1 MTEEEVLLEVDNY
14 VAKVTLNRPSKGNSL
29 NGNMGNQLIKIL
41 QTLEKDPK
49 TRIVVL
55 TGSGKYF
62 CTGMDLSNKS
72 NENKLDPKLL
82 FHTLLKY
89 PKPII
94 AKVNGPALG
103 MNYLNLSKVVDG
115 VYYLHVISE
124 LSMKAHILRFLK

>member
-1 MTEEEVLLEVDNY
+1 MTEEEVLLEVNNY
-14 VAKVTLNRPSKGNSL
+14 VALVTLNRPSKGNSL
-29 NGNMGNQLIKIL
+29 NGNMGNQLINIL
-41 QTLEKDPK
+41 QSLEKDPK

-55 TGSGKYF
+55 TGAGKYF

-89 PKPII
+89 PKPVI

-103 MNYLNLSKVVDG
+103 ISFLNSSKVVDG
-115 VYYLHVISE
+115 VSYLHVISE
-124 LSMKAHILRFLK
+124 LLMRVLTLLFLK